1 MPNGSFLGF
10 LPGQFKPSKISSS
23 NPRGLPFHY
32 KLLRPSSG
40 RHTYRKECQASLT
53 RGHLLLKVNFTD
65 SGPQGLGGPPARGRL
80 TCSRMGAV
88 LWGRGA
94 AGRTDLNTHEGHL
107 ADCPR
112 ASAPCLGAL
121 SPHTLKCVWVQAV

>member
-10 LPGQFKPSKISSS
+10 LPGQFKPSKIRSS
-23 NPRGLPFHY
+23 NPRGLHFHH

-53 RGHLLLKVNFTD
+53 RGHLLLAVNFTD
-65 SGPQGLGGPPARGRL
+65 SGPQGLGGPPARGRF

-88 LWGRGA
+88 LRGRGA
-94 AGRTDLNTHEGHL
+94 AGQTDLNAHGGHL
-107 ADCPR
+107 VDWPR
-112 ASAPCLGAL
+112 ASAPGLGAAAH
-121 SPHTLKCVWVQAV
+121 HTLKCVWVQAV